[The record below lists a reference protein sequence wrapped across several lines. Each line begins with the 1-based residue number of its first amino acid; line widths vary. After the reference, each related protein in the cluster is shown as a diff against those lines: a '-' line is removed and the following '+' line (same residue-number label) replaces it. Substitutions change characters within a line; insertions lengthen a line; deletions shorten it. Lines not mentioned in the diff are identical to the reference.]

1 MSDALEIGVRTA
13 SCIQRANF
21 SLFLIE
27 RGCPGANTVETLNFR
42 FSNGKF
48 SEYMAKFH
56 LPTIEAEWL
65 KKWEERRVFARLNER
80 IKESTRKPFVFF
92 EGPPTANGKP
102 GIHHMLT
109 RSYKDVILRF
119 RSMQGYRIERKAG
132 WDTHGLPV
140 ELQVEKELGFTKKQ
154 DIEDY
159 GIAAFNRKCKNSVM
173 VYKDL
178 WEKMTARTAFWVDM
192 EDPYITYKNEFVESL
207 WSIMKKVDEKGLLYK
222 GYRVTPH
229 CPRCVTSLSSHE
241 LAQGYKDTDDPS
253 VFVKFAL
260 EGSEKTFFLVWTTT
274 PWTLPANVALAIGK
288 DVTYAK
294 VLMKDSGETL
304 ILAKARLE
312 VLDGEYE
319 ILEEVNGESLLAQ
332 EYQPLF
338 STLGVSGAKPE
349 GIANAHKTYAADF
362 VSTTDGTGI
371 VHIAPAYGEDDN
383 ALGKAATLP
392 TLHTVDATGMV
403 TAEVPG
409 KGKFFKKADESVKED
424 LTARGLLYKSGTIK
438 HTYPFCWRCDTPIL
452 YYAKSS
458 WYIRMSEL
466 RQEMIQRNQGV
477 NWVPDH
483 IRDGRFG
490 EWLKDA
496 KDWAL
501 SRERYWGTPLPV
513 WECSSA
519 DCGEKHVIGSLAEM
533 ESSRRPAN
541 RYYLQRHGEAETNAA
556 NILSSL
562 PETRP
567 YHLTEKGRGQVS
579 TAAKELKEKNIDLI
593 FASPV
598 TRTKE
603 TAEVIATELGLPVIY
618 DDRLQEIRT
627 GAFNDRPVSE
637 YEAARDLQDKFSDR
651 PAEDAESLN
660 DVKRRMV
667 AFFKELEQKH
677 SGKNI
682 LIVSHGDPLW
692 MLATAFKG
700 FSREEI
706 VNWPHYNHTGQFR
719 ELEPVKNL
727 PYDELGE
734 VDVHRPFIDDVLLK
748 CGKCGSDMHRVKD
761 VMDVWFDSG
770 AMPYAQWHYPFENAE
785 RVDASSGSEQ
795 ASNYPADF
803 IAEAI
808 DQTRGWFYTLLAVAT
823 LLGKPA
829 PYKNVICLGHVFDAK
844 GKKMSKS
851 KGNVIDPFEAMDKYG
866 ADVIRWFF
874 FTVNQP
880 GDAKRFDEKA
890 VEDVTK
896 KVFLIL
902 WNVLSYYKMYAV
914 PDAPAVT
921 SAPKAEHALDRWV
934 LSEFAA
940 LAGRVNKEMEAY
952 NVIDACRAIGEFV
965 TDLSTWYVRRSRDR
979 FKSGTDAEKAE
990 AIATLGYVLH
1000 GLSKVMAPFVPFLA
1014 DELYKETGGAGDSV
1028 HLEEWH
1034 GDALSLLDD
1043 SALRQSMEWVR
1054 RAASAGLE
1062 KRAAAGMPVRQ
1073 ALAKAMVTTNEKR
1086 EDWLVEILKDELN
1099 VLGVDWSG
1107 GDFSVELNTVLTPEL
1122 KRMGA
1127 ARELVRNINDARKT
1141 SGLTIQD
1148 RIDIVYATDSD
1159 FWKEVAAERGGE
1171 IVAGTLAL
1179 VMAAGEP
1186 AEAKD
1191 LEFDGQV
1198 IKFGIVKK

>member
-1 MSDALEIGVRTA
+1 
-13 SCIQRANF
+13 
-21 SLFLIE
+21 
-27 RGCPGANTVETLNFR
+27 
-42 FSNGKF
+42 
-48 SEYMAKFH
+48 MAKFH
-56 LPTIEAEWL
+56 LPTFEAERL
-65 KKWEERRVFARLNER
+65 KKWEERKVFARLNER
-80 IKESTRKPFVFF
+80 NQESGRRPFVFF

-102 GIHHMLT
+102 GIHHILT
-109 RSYKDVILRF
+109 RAYKDVILRF
-119 RSMQGYRIERKAG
+119 RSMQGFRIDRKAG

-159 GIAAFNRKCKNSVM
+159 GIAAFNRKCKESVM

-178 WEKMTARTAFWVDM
+178 WEKMTARSAVWLDM
-192 EDPYITYKNEFVESL
+192 ADPYVTYKNEFVESI

-222 GYRVTPH
+222 GFRVTPH

-260 EGSEKTFFLVWTTT
+260 ADRVNEFFLVWTTT
-274 PWTLPANVALAIGK
+274 PWTLPANVALAVGK
-288 DVTYAK
+288 DIIYAK
-294 VLMKDSGETL
+294 VRMKESGDLL

-319 ILEEVNGESLLAQ
+319 LLDEVSGETLLRQA
-332 EYQPLF
+332 YQPLF
-338 STLGVSGAKPE
+338 STLESSGGAAS
-349 GIANAHKTYAADF
+349 ANAKSAYLTYAADF

-383 ALGKAATLP
+383 ALGKSVDLP

-409 KGKFFKKADESVKED
+409 KGRFFKKADDDIKAD

-458 WYIRMSEL
+458 WYIRMSSL
-466 RQEMIQRNQGV
+466 RDGLQARNSTV

-513 WECSSA
+513 WECA
-519 DCGEKHVIGSLAEM
+519 AEGCGEKRVIGSLDELEA
-533 ESSRRPAN
+533 SALPKN
-541 RYYLQRHGEAETNAA
+541 RYFLQRHGRAESNDAA
-556 NILSSL
+556 ILSSW
-562 PETRP
+562 PESVP
-567 YHLTEKGRGQVS
+567 HHLTAAGREKVAL
-579 TAAKELKEKNIDLI
+579 AAAELKGKGIDLI
-593 FASPV
+593 FASDL

-603 TAEVIATELGLPVIY
+603 TAEIIAKELGLSIVF
-618 DDRLQEIRT
+618 DERLREIGT
-627 GAFNDRPVSE
+627 GSFNERPVAE
-637 YEAARDLQDKFSDR
+637 YEAARAAQADR
-651 PAEDAESLN
+651 FDNAPGDGAESLN
-660 DVKRRMV
+660 DVRRRMV
-667 AFFKELEQKH
+667 AFFKEVDTAH
-677 SGKNI
+677 RGKNI
-682 LIVSHGDPLW
+682 LIVSHGDTLW

-700 FSREEI
+700 LSHDE
-706 VNWPHYNHTGQFR
+706 VLNWPHYNHTGQF
-719 ELEPVKNL
+719 LEMDPVRNL

-734 VDVHRPFIDDVLLK
+734 VDVHRPFIDDVRIACAK
-748 CGKCGSDMHRVKD
+748 CGGEMKRVKD

-785 RVDASSGSEQ
+785 RVDAGT
-795 ASNYPADF
+795 NYPADF

-823 LLGKPA
+823 LMDKPA
-829 PYKNVICLGHVFDAK
+829 PYKNVICLGHVFDGK

-874 FTVNQP
+874 FSVNQP
-880 GDAKRFDEKA
+880 GDAKRFDERA
-890 VEDVTK
+890 IDDVTK

-902 WNVLSYYKMYAV
+902 WNVLSYYKMYAA
-914 PDAPAVT
+914 PDALAVT
-921 SAPKAEHALDRWV
+921 VAPKPKHALDRWV
-934 LSEFAA
+934 LAEFAA
-940 LAGRVNKEMEAY
+940 VSGRVASSMEAY
-952 NVIDACRAIGEFV
+952 DVVTACRDIAAFIN
-965 TDLSTWYVRRSRDR
+965 DLSTWYVRRSRDR
-979 FKSGTDAEKAE
+979 FKAGTDAEKAE
-990 AIATLGYVLH
+990 AIATLGFVLH

-1014 DELYKETGGAGDSV
+1014 DELYAETGGTGDSV

-1034 GDALSLLDD
+1034 GETLAALDD
-1043 SALRQSMEWVR
+1043 AALRKSMTWVR
-1054 RAASAGLE
+1054 SAASAGLE
-1062 KRAAAGMPVRQ
+1062 KRSAAAMPVRQ
-1073 ALAKAMVTTNEKR
+1073 ALSKAIVTTPEKR

-1099 VLGVDWSG
+1099 VLDVDWASG
-1107 GDFSVELNTVLTPEL
+1107 EFAIELDTVLTPEL

-1141 SGLTIQD
+1141 AGLTIQD
-1148 RIDIVYATDSD
+1148 RIDIVYATESD
-1159 FWKEVAAERGGE
+1159 FWKEVVVERGSE
-1171 IVAGTLAL
+1171 VVAGTLARGIA
-1179 VMAAGEP
+1179 VGAP
-1186 AEAKD
+1186 AEPKT
-1191 LEFDGQV
+1191 LEFDGQTV
-1198 IKFGIVKK
+1198 EFAIVKL